1 MKKILFS
8 LLTFCLPFLAIGQI
22 TINEVDAAQPGTD
35 MAEFVELMGTPG
47 ASADGFVLVLFNG
60 SNDASYD
67 AIDLD
72 GLVFD
77 ANGLLV
83 INFPSNS
90 LQNGAD
96 AVAVY
101 MGDATDFP
109 NGTAPTTTN
118 IIDALV
124 YGTNDSDDTGLLTG
138 LGETIQYDEDD
149 TTSIQADGAGGYVS
163 AAPTEGQPNDVTPS
177 DCPDG
182 SNIGDSCDDGVATTV
197 NDTVQAD
204 CTCVGTDAGLTD
216 CGAFTWEA
224 VQVVNNSMND
234 VWTAIIGGWSMNGF
248 VGNGVMEQVDQWL
261 VYGPIDVSAT
271 GSLFLNFDAAE
282 SFGVTDLNVLWTDT
296 YTGCPA
302 DATWTNAATLTD
314 AGAASVDLSATAG
327 TEVFIAIEYSDDGAD
342 GYSGWDLTNFA
353 LLADVCPTPGT
364 PMISMCTETFDCPT
378 EMVNFGDACD
388 DMDATTTDDV
398 IQADCT
404 CAGTVPV
411 FDCPMEMVNFGDACD
426 DGDATTIGDVIQMD
440 CICAGSVT
448 ENCPG
453 AFINEIAYDCDTGD
467 ANEVIEICLPNTFTG
482 SLADIQVDL
491 YNGSNSTVYN
501 TIALDA
507 FTAGTNDGTNTY
519 YTWAGGGSG
528 IQNGSPDGM
537 SLSFQ
542 GVTCEFISYEGTI
555 TAVDGPAS
563 GLTSTDIGASQTNST
578 TCDETIQFFGGVW
591 VNACATVGDVN
602 SDQPCT
608 VTFDCPTEMV
618 NFGDACDDMD
628 ATTTD
633 DVIQADCTCAGTVP
647 VFDCPMEMVNFG
659 DACDDGDATTIGDVI
674 QMDCICAGSVTENCP
689 GAFINEIAY
698 DCDTGDANEV
708 IEICLPNTFTGSLAD
723 IQVDLY
729 NGSNSTVYNTIAL
742 DAFTAGTNDGTNTYY
757 TWAGGGSGIQNGSPD
772 GMSLSFQGVTC
783 EFISYEGTITAVDG
797 PASGLTSTDIGA
809 SQTNSTTCDETIQF
823 FGGVWVNACA
833 TVGDVNSDQ
842 PCTVTFDCPT
852 EMVNFGDACDDMDPA
867 TTNDV
872 IRADCTCAGT
882 APAFDCPTEMVNFG
896 DACDDMDATTENDVI
911 QADCSCAGETVVVEG
926 CTDPLATNFDSEAT
940 MDNGTCLYLCDDP
953 TALNISTFESFD
965 SGSGLSYASPTGMGL
980 LTGANDDFAGFVW
993 SVNTT
998 GLTNDDFC
1006 IFIDYTVTGDAAA
1019 FPITLEFR
1027 IENNGCGFFP
1037 CPWIDFNTVITE
1049 PGTYTLGGV
1058 VSTGNVGGNG
1068 AFDPAG
1074 ANPAIVAAIANFSG
1088 TPLVADINVD
1098 FSNLC
1103 ASTDCP
1109 VVDVPGC
1116 TNVDACNF
1124 NPSAN
1129 VDDSSCYNIGD
1140 ACDADGDPA
1149 TMDVWIDCNTCGVIG
1164 TTPGCT
1170 DVNAT
1175 NYDETADTED
1185 GSCLYLCDDAPADLL
1200 DISTNGGFDGGS
1212 GLSYGSPSNMGLLAG
1227 ANNDFAGFIWNVNTT
1242 GLTNDDFCISIDYTI
1257 TGDAADFPITLE
1269 FRIENN
1275 ECGFFPCPWLDFNVE
1290 VTGPGT
1296 YTLGGIVST
1305 GNAGDNGA
1313 FDPAGANPAIIAAI
1327 ANFSG
1332 TPIGADVIVEFSN
1345 LCVST
1350 DCRVDPPVDCAPG
1363 IIQFPANPSGN

>member
-124 YGTNDSDDTGLLTG
+124 YGTNDSDDMGLLTG

-404 CAGTVPV
+404 CAGT
-411 FDCPMEMVNFGDACD
+411 
-426 DGDATTIGDVIQMD
+426 
-440 CICAGSVT
+440 
-448 ENCPG
+448 
-453 AFINEIAYDCDTGD
+453 
-467 ANEVIEICLPNTFTG
+467 
-482 SLADIQVDL
+482 
-491 YNGSNSTVYN
+491 
-501 TIALDA
+501 
-507 FTAGTNDGTNTY
+507 
-519 YTWAGGGSG
+519 
-528 IQNGSPDGM
+528 
-537 SLSFQ
+537 
-542 GVTCEFISYEGTI
+542 
-555 TAVDGPAS
+555 
-563 GLTSTDIGASQTNST
+563 
-578 TCDETIQFFGGVW
+578 
-591 VNACATVGDVN
+591 
-602 SDQPCT
+602 
-608 VTFDCPTEMV
+608 
-618 NFGDACDDMD
+618 
-628 ATTTD
+628 
-633 DVIQADCTCAGTVP
+633 
-647 VFDCPMEMVNFG
+647 
-659 DACDDGDATTIGDVI
+659 
-674 QMDCICAGSVTENCP
+674 
-689 GAFINEIAY
+689 
-698 DCDTGDANEV
+698 
-708 IEICLPNTFTGSLAD
+708 
-723 IQVDLY
+723 
-729 NGSNSTVYNTIAL
+729 
-742 DAFTAGTNDGTNTYY
+742 
-757 TWAGGGSGIQNGSPD
+757 
-772 GMSLSFQGVTC
+772 
-783 EFISYEGTITAVDG
+783 
-797 PASGLTSTDIGA
+797 
-809 SQTNSTTCDETIQF
+809 
-823 FGGVWVNACA
+823 
-833 TVGDVNSDQ
+833 
-842 PCTVTFDCPT
+842 
-852 EMVNFGDACDDMDPA
+852 
-867 TTNDV
+867 
-872 IRADCTCAGT
+872 

-1058 VSTGNVGGNG
+1058 VSTGNVG
-1068 AFDPAG
+1068 
-1074 ANPAIVAAIANFSG
+1074 
-1088 TPLVADINVD
+1088 
-1098 FSNLC
+1098 
-1103 ASTDCP
+1103 
-1109 VVDVPGC
+1109 
-1116 TNVDACNF
+1116 
-1124 NPSAN
+1124 
-1129 VDDSSCYNIGD
+1129 
-1140 ACDADGDPA
+1140 
-1149 TMDVWIDCNTCGVIG
+1149 
-1164 TTPGCT
+1164 
-1170 DVNAT
+1170 
-1175 NYDETADTED
+1175 
-1185 GSCLYLCDDAPADLL
+1185 
-1200 DISTNGGFDGGS
+1200 
-1212 GLSYGSPSNMGLLAG
+1212 
-1227 ANNDFAGFIWNVNTT
+1227 
-1242 GLTNDDFCISIDYTI
+1242 
-1257 TGDAADFPITLE
+1257 
-1269 FRIENN
+1269 
-1275 ECGFFPCPWLDFNVE
+1275 
-1290 VTGPGT
+1290 
-1296 YTLGGIVST
+1296 
-1305 GNAGDNGA
+1305 DNGA

-1332 TPIGADVIVEFSN
+1332 TPLGADVIVEFSN

>member
-404 CAGTVPV
+404 CAGTVPM

-440 CICAGSVT
+440 CTCAGSVA

-453 AFINEIAYDCDTGD
+453 AFINEIAYDCDAGD

-563 GLTSTDIGASQTNST
+563 SLTSTDIGASQTNST
-578 TCDETIQFFGGVW
+578 TCDETIQLFGGVW

-618 NFGDACDDMD
+618 NFGDACDD
-628 ATTTD
+628 T
-633 DVIQADCTCAGTVP
+633 
-647 VFDCPMEMVNFG
+647 
-659 DACDDGDATTIGDVI
+659 
-674 QMDCICAGSVTENCP
+674 
-689 GAFINEIAY
+689 
-698 DCDTGDANEV
+698 
-708 IEICLPNTFTGSLAD
+708 
-723 IQVDLY
+723 
-729 NGSNSTVYNTIAL
+729 
-742 DAFTAGTNDGTNTYY
+742 
-757 TWAGGGSGIQNGSPD
+757 
-772 GMSLSFQGVTC
+772 
-783 EFISYEGTITAVDG
+783 
-797 PASGLTSTDIGA
+797 
-809 SQTNSTTCDETIQF
+809 
-823 FGGVWVNACA
+823 
-833 TVGDVNSDQ
+833 
-842 PCTVTFDCPT
+842 
-852 EMVNFGDACDDMDPA
+852 DPA

-1088 TPLVADINVD
+1088 TPLGADINVD

-1164 TTPGCT
+1164 ATPGCT

-1257 TGDAADFPITLE
+1257 TGDATDFPITLE